1 MKKPLVTRNDIA
13 EAIAL
18 HTACMPTR
26 EIPGAIANYFMITR
40 RFYTRTDKAVINR
53 LLIAEIRDYLI
64 EQGRLRY
71 ATVAAEMRKEAHRMT
86 GNNLNVE
93 KTAPVASATPSPAV
107 NVISNTGD
115 TIDSQTLLK
124 MVNEARKLCGEPEV
138 RNNKFIEK
146 ILDELEGED
155 GYTKSATVPPGGGTP
170 MVVITMTYKQA
181 LRVAA
186 RESKAV
192 RRSLHTM
199 IQALEPINVENHPDE
214 IPVLEWQGVRVVTT
228 ETLAR
233 GYGTT
238 PTRIQQ
244 NYNRNEER
252 FVEGKHFFKIKGDE
266 IKSLRLS
273 FSELQI
279 SPKTRSLIL
288 WTERGAARM
297 SKIVDTE
304 QAWAFFEKLEDS
316 YFRQKE
322 QQPVAIPQ
330 TLPEALRL
338 AAELAEQKQLLEQKT
353 HQLNQQ
359 LVAAAPKVDFADRVS
374 AANGILI
381 GNFAKVV
388 GLKQNALFS
397 WLRQNGIL
405 MAFGARKNVPRQQY
419 INAGYFTV
427 KEVVLDDENGYQ
439 IRLTPQLTGKGQ
451 QWLTRKLLDAGLL
464 KPVAIG

>member
-1 MKKPLVTRNDIA
+1 MKTPLVTRNEIA

-18 HTACMPTR
+18 HIICMPTR
-26 EIPGAIANYFMITR
+26 EIPGTIANYFMITR
-40 RFYTRTDKAVINR
+40 RFYTRTDKAVINK

-86 GNNLNVE
+86 SNNLNVKKPE
-93 KTAPVASATPSPAV
+93 SVASATPSPAV

-124 MVNEARKLCGEPEV
+124 MVNEARKLCGENEI
-138 RNNKFIEK
+138 RNNDFLNRIK
-146 ILDELEGED
+146 DELDGEF
-155 GYTKSATVPPGGGTP
+155 YETFVKSHGTRAGRSFE
-170 MVVITMTYKQA
+170 VITMTYKQA

-192 RRSLHTM
+192 RRSL
-199 IQALEPINVENHPDE
+199 IDKLE
-214 IPVLEWQGVRVVTT
+214 
-228 ETLAR
+228 
-233 GYGTT
+233 
-238 PTRIQQ
+238 
-244 NYNRNEER
+244 
-252 FVEGKHFFKIKGDE
+252 
-266 IKSLRLS
+266 
-273 FSELQI
+273 ELQQAN
-279 SPKTRSLIL
+279 SPAPS
-288 WTERGAARM
+288 
-297 SKIVDTE
+297 
-304 QAWAFFEKLEDS
+304 
-316 YFRQKE
+316 
-322 QQPVAIPQ
+322 IPQ

-338 AAELAEQKQLLEQKT
+338 AAELAEQKMQLE
-353 HQLNQQ
+353 QQ

-374 AANGILI
+374 VANGILI

>member
-1 MKKPLVTRNDIA
+1 MKKPLVTRNEIA

-86 GNNLNVE
+86 SNNLNV
-93 KTAPVASATPSPAV
+93 KKPASVTSATPSPSV

-124 MVNEARKLCGEPEV
+124 MVNDARKLCGENEI
-138 RNNKFIEK
+138 RNNDFLNRIK
-146 ILDELEGED
+146 DELDGEF
-155 GYTKSATVPPGGGTP
+155 YETFVKSHGTRAGRSFE
-170 MVVITMTYKQA
+170 VITMTYKQA

-192 RRSLHTM
+192 RRSL
-199 IQALEPINVENHPDE
+199 IDKLE
-214 IPVLEWQGVRVVTT
+214 
-228 ETLAR
+228 
-233 GYGTT
+233 
-238 PTRIQQ
+238 
-244 NYNRNEER
+244 
-252 FVEGKHFFKIKGDE
+252 
-266 IKSLRLS
+266 
-273 FSELQI
+273 ELQQAN
-279 SPKTRSLIL
+279 SPTPS
-288 WTERGAARM
+288 
-297 SKIVDTE
+297 
-304 QAWAFFEKLEDS
+304 
-316 YFRQKE
+316 
-322 QQPVAIPQ
+322 IPQ

-338 AAELAEQKQLLEQKT
+338 AAELAEQKMQLE
-353 HQLNQQ
+353 QQ

-374 AANGILI
+374 VANGILI

>member
-18 HTACMPTR
+18 HAACMPTR

-93 KTAPVASATPSPAV
+93 KPAPVTSATPAPAV
-107 NVISNTGD
+107 NIIPNTGD
-115 TIDSQTLLK
+115 TIDSLTLLK
-124 MVNEARKLCGEPEV
+124 MVNEARKLCSEKPV
-138 RNNKFIEK
+138 RNNDFIARVK
-146 ILDELEGED
+146 DELDGEGYEIF
-155 GYTKSATVPPGGGTP
+155 VTP
-170 MVVITMTYKQA
+170 MDKKKGGADQVVIVMTYKQA

-192 RRSLHTM
+192 RRSL
-199 IQALEPINVENHPDE
+199 IDKLE
-214 IPVLEWQGVRVVTT
+214 
-228 ETLAR
+228 
-233 GYGTT
+233 
-238 PTRIQQ
+238 
-244 NYNRNEER
+244 
-252 FVEGKHFFKIKGDE
+252 
-266 IKSLRLS
+266 
-273 FSELQI
+273 ELQQAN
-279 SPKTRSLIL
+279 SPAPS
-288 WTERGAARM
+288 
-297 SKIVDTE
+297 
-304 QAWAFFEKLEDS
+304 
-316 YFRQKE
+316 
-322 QQPVAIPQ
+322 IPQ

-338 AAELAEQKQLLEQKT
+338 AAELAEQKMQLE
-353 HQLNQQ
+353 QQ
-359 LVAAAPKVDFADRVS
+359 LVAAAPKVEFADRVS
-374 AANGILI
+374 VANGILI

-464 KPVAIG
+464 KPVASLS

>member
-1 MKKPLVTRNDIA
+1 MKKPLVTRNEIA

-18 HTACMPTR
+18 HTTCMPTR

-71 ATVAAEMRKEAHRMT
+71 ATVAAEMRKEARRMT

-93 KTAPVASATPSPAV
+93 KPAPVASATPSPAV

-115 TIDSQTLLK
+115 TIDSLTLLK

-146 ILDELEGED
+146 ILDELDGEH
-155 GYTKSATVPPGGGTP
+155 YTKSVVEKMNKTS
-170 MVVITMTYKQA
+170 MLVITMTFKQA

-192 RRSLHTM
+192 RRSL
-199 IQALEPINVENHPDE
+199 IDKLE
-214 IPVLEWQGVRVVTT
+214 
-228 ETLAR
+228 
-233 GYGTT
+233 
-238 PTRIQQ
+238 
-244 NYNRNEER
+244 
-252 FVEGKHFFKIKGDE
+252 
-266 IKSLRLS
+266 
-273 FSELQI
+273 ELQQAN
-279 SPKTRSLIL
+279 SPTPS
-288 WTERGAARM
+288 
-297 SKIVDTE
+297 
-304 QAWAFFEKLEDS
+304 
-316 YFRQKE
+316 
-322 QQPVAIPQ
+322 IPQ

-338 AAELAEQKQLLEQKT
+338 AAELAEQKMQLE
-353 HQLNQQ
+353 QQ

-374 AANGILI
+374 VANGILI

>member
-1 MKKPLVTRNDIA
+1 
-13 EAIAL
+13 
-18 HTACMPTR
+18 
-26 EIPGAIANYFMITR
+26 
-40 RFYTRTDKAVINR
+40 
-53 LLIAEIRDYLI
+53 
-64 EQGRLRY
+64 
-71 ATVAAEMRKEAHRMT
+71 MT

-93 KTAPVASATPSPAV
+93 KPAPVASATPAPAV
-107 NVISNTGD
+107 NIIPNTGD
-115 TIDSQTLLK
+115 TIDSLTLLK

-146 ILDELEGED
+146 ILDELDGEH
-155 GYTKSATVPPGGGTP
+155 YTKSVVEKMNKTS
-170 MVVITMTYKQA
+170 MLVITMTFKQA

-192 RRSLHTM
+192 RRSL
-199 IQALEPINVENHPDE
+199 IDKLE
-214 IPVLEWQGVRVVTT
+214 
-228 ETLAR
+228 
-233 GYGTT
+233 
-238 PTRIQQ
+238 
-244 NYNRNEER
+244 
-252 FVEGKHFFKIKGDE
+252 
-266 IKSLRLS
+266 
-273 FSELQI
+273 ELQQAN
-279 SPKTRSLIL
+279 SPTPS
-288 WTERGAARM
+288 
-297 SKIVDTE
+297 
-304 QAWAFFEKLEDS
+304 
-316 YFRQKE
+316 
-322 QQPVAIPQ
+322 IPK

-338 AAELAEQKQLLEQKT
+338 AAELAEQKMQLE
-353 HQLNQQ
+353 QQ

-374 AANGILI
+374 VANGILI

>member
-1 MKKPLVTRNDIA
+1 
-13 EAIAL
+13 
-18 HTACMPTR
+18 
-26 EIPGAIANYFMITR
+26 
-40 RFYTRTDKAVINR
+40 
-53 LLIAEIRDYLI
+53 
-64 EQGRLRY
+64 
-71 ATVAAEMRKEAHRMT
+71 
-86 GNNLNVE
+86 
-93 KTAPVASATPSPAV
+93 
-107 NVISNTGD
+107 
-115 TIDSQTLLK
+115 
-124 MVNEARKLCGEPEV
+124 
-138 RNNKFIEK
+138 
-146 ILDELEGED
+146 
-155 GYTKSATVPPGGGTP
+155 
-170 MVVITMTYKQA
+170 
-181 LRVAA
+181 
-186 RESKAV
+186 
-192 RRSLHTM
+192 M

-233 GYGTT
+233 GYGTET
-238 PTRIQQ
+238 IRIRQ
-244 NYNRNEER
+244 NHHENKVR
-252 FVEGKHFFKIKGDE
+252 FVEGKHFFKVIGDE
-266 IKSLRLS
+266 LKNLRVALNYS
-273 FSELQI
+273 QNPV
-279 SPKTRSLIL
+279 SPKARSLIL
-288 WTERGAARM
+288 WTERGAARHAKM
-297 SKIVDTE
+297 LETD

>member
-1 MKKPLVTRNDIA
+1 MKKPLVTRNEIA

-26 EIPGAIANYFMITR
+26 EIPGAIANYFMITK
-40 RFYTRTDKAVINR
+40 RFYTRIDKAVINK

-64 EQGRLRY
+64 EQGRLRF

-93 KTAPVASATPSPAV
+93 KPAPVTSATPAPAV
-107 NVISNTGD
+107 NIIPNTGD
-115 TIDSQTLLK
+115 TIDSLTLLK
-124 MVNEARKLCGEPEV
+124 MVNEARKLCSEKPV
-138 RNNKFIEK
+138 RNNDFIARVK
-146 ILDELEGED
+146 DELDGEGYEIF
-155 GYTKSATVPPGGGTP
+155 VTP
-170 MVVITMTYKQA
+170 MDKKKGGADQVVIVMTYKQA

-192 RRSLHTM
+192 RRSL
-199 IQALEPINVENHPDE
+199 IDKLE
-214 IPVLEWQGVRVVTT
+214 
-228 ETLAR
+228 
-233 GYGTT
+233 
-238 PTRIQQ
+238 
-244 NYNRNEER
+244 
-252 FVEGKHFFKIKGDE
+252 
-266 IKSLRLS
+266 
-273 FSELQI
+273 ELQQAN
-279 SPKTRSLIL
+279 SPAPS
-288 WTERGAARM
+288 
-297 SKIVDTE
+297 
-304 QAWAFFEKLEDS
+304 
-316 YFRQKE
+316 
-322 QQPVAIPQ
+322 IPQ

-338 AAELAEQKQLLEQKT
+338 AAELAEQKMQLE
-353 HQLNQQ
+353 QQ

-374 AANGILI
+374 VANGILI

-427 KEVVLDDENGYQ
+427 KEVVLDDEDGYQ
-439 IRLTPQLTGKGQ
+439 IQLTPQLTGKGQ

>member
-40 RFYTRTDKAVINR
+40 RFYTRTDKAVINK

-93 KTAPVASATPSPAV
+93 KTAPVTSATPAPAV
-107 NVISNTGD
+107 NIIPNTGD
-115 TIDSQTLLK
+115 TIDSLTLLK

-146 ILDELEGED
+146 ILDELDGEH
-155 GYTKSATVPPGGGTP
+155 YTKSVVEKMNKTS
-170 MVVITMTYKQA
+170 MLVITMTFKQA
-181 LRVAA
+181 MRVAA

-192 RRSLHTM
+192 RRSL
-199 IQALEPINVENHPDE
+199 IDKLE
-214 IPVLEWQGVRVVTT
+214 
-228 ETLAR
+228 
-233 GYGTT
+233 
-238 PTRIQQ
+238 
-244 NYNRNEER
+244 
-252 FVEGKHFFKIKGDE
+252 
-266 IKSLRLS
+266 
-273 FSELQI
+273 ELQQAN
-279 SPKTRSLIL
+279 SPAPS
-288 WTERGAARM
+288 
-297 SKIVDTE
+297 
-304 QAWAFFEKLEDS
+304 
-316 YFRQKE
+316 
-322 QQPVAIPQ
+322 IPQ

-338 AAELAEQKQLLEQKT
+338 AAELAEQKMQLE
-353 HQLNQQ
+353 QQ

-388 GLKQNALFS
+388 GLKQNALFV
-397 WLRQNGIL
+397 WLRENGIL
-405 MAFGARKNVPRQQY
+405 IASGGRKNVPFQQY

>member
-93 KTAPVASATPSPAV
+93 KPAPVTSATPAPAV
-107 NVISNTGD
+107 NIIPNTGD
-115 TIDSQTLLK
+115 TIDSLTLLK
-124 MVNEARKLCGEPEV
+124 MVNEARKLCSEKPV
-138 RNNKFIEK
+138 RNNDFIARVK
-146 ILDELEGED
+146 DELDGEGYEIF
-155 GYTKSATVPPGGGTP
+155 VTP
-170 MVVITMTYKQA
+170 MDKKKGGADQVVIVMTYKQA

-192 RRSLHTM
+192 RRSL
-199 IQALEPINVENHPDE
+199 IDKLE
-214 IPVLEWQGVRVVTT
+214 
-228 ETLAR
+228 
-233 GYGTT
+233 
-238 PTRIQQ
+238 
-244 NYNRNEER
+244 
-252 FVEGKHFFKIKGDE
+252 
-266 IKSLRLS
+266 
-273 FSELQI
+273 ELQQAN
-279 SPKTRSLIL
+279 SPTPS
-288 WTERGAARM
+288 
-297 SKIVDTE
+297 
-304 QAWAFFEKLEDS
+304 
-316 YFRQKE
+316 
-322 QQPVAIPQ
+322 IPQ

-338 AAELAEQKQLLEQKT
+338 AAELAEQKMQLE
-353 HQLNQQ
+353 QQ

-388 GLKQNALFS
+388 GLKQNALFV
-397 WLRQNGIL
+397 WLRENGIL
-405 MAFGARKNVPRQQY
+405 IASGGRKNVPFQQY

-427 KEVVLDDENGYQ
+427 KEVVLDDENG
-439 IRLTPQLTGKGQ
+439 
-451 QWLTRKLLDAGLL
+451 
-464 KPVAIG
+464 

>member
-1 MKKPLVTRNDIA
+1 MKTPLVTRNEIA

-18 HTACMPTR
+18 HTICMPTR

-93 KTAPVASATPSPAV
+93 KPAPVALATPSPTV

-146 ILDELEGED
+146 ILDELDGEH
-155 GYTKSATVPPGGGTP
+155 YTKSVVEKMNKTS
-170 MVVITMTYKQA
+170 MLVITMTYKQA

-192 RRSLHTM
+192 RRSL
-199 IQALEPINVENHPDE
+199 IDKLE
-214 IPVLEWQGVRVVTT
+214 
-228 ETLAR
+228 
-233 GYGTT
+233 
-238 PTRIQQ
+238 
-244 NYNRNEER
+244 
-252 FVEGKHFFKIKGDE
+252 
-266 IKSLRLS
+266 
-273 FSELQI
+273 ELQQAN
-279 SPKTRSLIL
+279 SPTPS
-288 WTERGAARM
+288 
-297 SKIVDTE
+297 
-304 QAWAFFEKLEDS
+304 
-316 YFRQKE
+316 
-322 QQPVAIPQ
+322 IPQ

-338 AAELAEQKQLLEQKT
+338 AAELAEQKMHLE
-353 HQLNQQ
+353 QQ

-374 AANGILI
+374 VANGILI

>member
-1 MKKPLVTRNDIA
+1 MKTPLVTRNEIA

-18 HTACMPTR
+18 HTTCMPTR

-71 ATVAAEMRKEAHRMT
+71 ATVAAEMRKEARRMT

-93 KTAPVASATPSPAV
+93 KPAPVASATPSPAV

-115 TIDSQTLLK
+115 TIDSLTLLK

-146 ILDELEGED
+146 ILDELDGEH
-155 GYTKSATVPPGGGTP
+155 YTKSVVEKMNKTS
-170 MVVITMTYKQA
+170 MLVITMTFKQA

-192 RRSLHTM
+192 RRSL
-199 IQALEPINVENHPDE
+199 IDKLE
-214 IPVLEWQGVRVVTT
+214 
-228 ETLAR
+228 
-233 GYGTT
+233 
-238 PTRIQQ
+238 
-244 NYNRNEER
+244 
-252 FVEGKHFFKIKGDE
+252 
-266 IKSLRLS
+266 
-273 FSELQI
+273 ELQQAN
-279 SPKTRSLIL
+279 SPAPS
-288 WTERGAARM
+288 
-297 SKIVDTE
+297 
-304 QAWAFFEKLEDS
+304 
-316 YFRQKE
+316 
-322 QQPVAIPQ
+322 IPQ

-338 AAELAEQKQLLEQKT
+338 AAELAEQKMQLE
-353 HQLNQQ
+353 QQ

>member
-1 MKKPLVTRNDIA
+1 MKTPLVTRNEIA

-18 HTACMPTR
+18 HTTCMPTR

-71 ATVAAEMRKEAHRMT
+71 ATVAAEMRKEARRMT

-93 KTAPVASATPSPAV
+93 KPAPVASATPSPAV

-115 TIDSQTLLK
+115 TIDSLTLLK

-146 ILDELEGED
+146 ILDELDGEH
-155 GYTKSATVPPGGGTP
+155 YTKSVVEKMNKTS
-170 MVVITMTYKQA
+170 MLVITMTFKQA

-192 RRSLHTM
+192 RRSL
-199 IQALEPINVENHPDE
+199 IDKLE
-214 IPVLEWQGVRVVTT
+214 
-228 ETLAR
+228 
-233 GYGTT
+233 
-238 PTRIQQ
+238 
-244 NYNRNEER
+244 
-252 FVEGKHFFKIKGDE
+252 
-266 IKSLRLS
+266 
-273 FSELQI
+273 ELQQTN
-279 SPKTRSLIL
+279 SPAPS
-288 WTERGAARM
+288 
-297 SKIVDTE
+297 
-304 QAWAFFEKLEDS
+304 
-316 YFRQKE
+316 
-322 QQPVAIPQ
+322 IPQ

-338 AAELAEQKQLLEQKT
+338 AAELAEQKMQLE
-353 HQLNQQ
+353 QQ

-374 AANGILI
+374 VAKGILI

>member
-1 MKKPLVTRNDIA
+1 MKTPLVTRNEIA

-18 HTACMPTR
+18 HTTCMPTR

-71 ATVAAEMRKEAHRMT
+71 ATVAAEMRKEARRMT

-93 KTAPVASATPSPAV
+93 KPAPVASATPSPAV

-115 TIDSQTLLK
+115 TIDSLTLLK

-146 ILDELEGED
+146 ILDELDGEH
-155 GYTKSATVPPGGGTP
+155 YTKSVVEKMNKTS
-170 MVVITMTYKQA
+170 MLVITMTFKQA

-192 RRSLHTM
+192 RRSL
-199 IQALEPINVENHPDE
+199 IDKLE
-214 IPVLEWQGVRVVTT
+214 
-228 ETLAR
+228 
-233 GYGTT
+233 
-238 PTRIQQ
+238 
-244 NYNRNEER
+244 
-252 FVEGKHFFKIKGDE
+252 
-266 IKSLRLS
+266 
-273 FSELQI
+273 ELQQAN
-279 SPKTRSLIL
+279 SPAPS
-288 WTERGAARM
+288 
-297 SKIVDTE
+297 
-304 QAWAFFEKLEDS
+304 
-316 YFRQKE
+316 
-322 QQPVAIPQ
+322 IPQ

-338 AAELAEQKQLLEQKT
+338 AAELAEQKMQLE
-353 HQLNQQ
+353 QQ

-374 AANGILI
+374 VANGILI

-464 KPVAIG
+464 KPVASLS

>member
-1 MKKPLVTRNDIA
+1 MKTPLVTRNEIA

-18 HTACMPTR
+18 HTTCMPTR

-71 ATVAAEMRKEAHRMT
+71 ATVAAEMRKEARRMT

-93 KTAPVASATPSPAV
+93 KPAPVASATPSPAV

-115 TIDSQTLLK
+115 TIDSLTLLK

-146 ILDELEGED
+146 ILDELDGEH
-155 GYTKSATVPPGGGTP
+155 YTKSVVEKMNKTS
-170 MVVITMTYKQA
+170 MLVITMTFKQA

-192 RRSLHTM
+192 RRSL
-199 IQALEPINVENHPDE
+199 IDKLE
-214 IPVLEWQGVRVVTT
+214 
-228 ETLAR
+228 
-233 GYGTT
+233 
-238 PTRIQQ
+238 
-244 NYNRNEER
+244 
-252 FVEGKHFFKIKGDE
+252 
-266 IKSLRLS
+266 
-273 FSELQI
+273 ELQQAN
-279 SPKTRSLIL
+279 SPAPS
-288 WTERGAARM
+288 
-297 SKIVDTE
+297 
-304 QAWAFFEKLEDS
+304 
-316 YFRQKE
+316 
-322 QQPVAIPQ
+322 IPQ

-338 AAELAEQKQLLEQKT
+338 AAELAEQKMQLE
-353 HQLNQQ
+353 QQ

-374 AANGILI
+374 VANGILI

-451 QWLTRKLLDAGLL
+451 QW
-464 KPVAIG
+464 

>member
-1 MKKPLVTRNDIA
+1 MKTPLVTRNEIA

-86 GNNLNVE
+86 SNNLNV
-93 KTAPVASATPSPAV
+93 KKPAPVASATPAPAV
-107 NVISNTGD
+107 NVIPTTGD
-115 TIDSQTLLK
+115 TIDSLTLLK

-146 ILDELEGED
+146 ILDELDGEH
-155 GYTKSATVPPGGGTP
+155 YTKSVVEKMNKTS
-170 MVVITMTYKQA
+170 MLVITMTFKQA

-192 RRSLHTM
+192 RRSL
-199 IQALEPINVENHPDE
+199 IDKLE
-214 IPVLEWQGVRVVTT
+214 
-228 ETLAR
+228 
-233 GYGTT
+233 
-238 PTRIQQ
+238 
-244 NYNRNEER
+244 
-252 FVEGKHFFKIKGDE
+252 
-266 IKSLRLS
+266 
-273 FSELQI
+273 ELQQAN
-279 SPKTRSLIL
+279 SPTPS
-288 WTERGAARM
+288 
-297 SKIVDTE
+297 
-304 QAWAFFEKLEDS
+304 
-316 YFRQKE
+316 
-322 QQPVAIPQ
+322 IPQ

-338 AAELAEQKQLLEQKT
+338 AAELAEQKMQLE
-353 HQLNQQ
+353 QQ

-374 AANGILI
+374 VANGILI

>member
-1 MKKPLVTRNDIA
+1 MKKPLVTRNEIA

-86 GNNLNVE
+86 SNNLNV
-93 KTAPVASATPSPAV
+93 KKPASVTSATPSPAV

-124 MVNEARKLCGEPEV
+124 MVNDARKLCGENEI
-138 RNNKFIEK
+138 RNNDFLNRIK
-146 ILDELEGED
+146 DELDGEF
-155 GYTKSATVPPGGGTP
+155 YETFVKSHGTRAGRSFE
-170 MVVITMTYKQA
+170 VITMTYKQA

-192 RRSLHTM
+192 RRSL
-199 IQALEPINVENHPDE
+199 IDKLE
-214 IPVLEWQGVRVVTT
+214 
-228 ETLAR
+228 
-233 GYGTT
+233 
-238 PTRIQQ
+238 
-244 NYNRNEER
+244 
-252 FVEGKHFFKIKGDE
+252 
-266 IKSLRLS
+266 
-273 FSELQI
+273 ELQQAN
-279 SPKTRSLIL
+279 SPTPS
-288 WTERGAARM
+288 
-297 SKIVDTE
+297 
-304 QAWAFFEKLEDS
+304 
-316 YFRQKE
+316 
-322 QQPVAIPQ
+322 IPQ

-338 AAELAEQKQLLEQKT
+338 AAELAEQKMQLE
-353 HQLNQQ
+353 QQ

>member
-40 RFYTRTDKAVINR
+40 RFYTRTDKAVINK

-86 GNNLNVE
+86 SNNLNV
-93 KTAPVASATPSPAV
+93 KKPASVASATPSPAV

-138 RNNKFIEK
+138 RNNKFIKK

-155 GYTKSATVPPGGGTP
+155 GYTKSATMPPGGGTP

-192 RRSLHTM
+192 RRSL
-199 IQALEPINVENHPDE
+199 IDKLE
-214 IPVLEWQGVRVVTT
+214 
-228 ETLAR
+228 
-233 GYGTT
+233 
-238 PTRIQQ
+238 
-244 NYNRNEER
+244 
-252 FVEGKHFFKIKGDE
+252 
-266 IKSLRLS
+266 
-273 FSELQI
+273 ELQQVSAA
-279 SPKTRSLIL
+279 SP
-288 WTERGAARM
+288 
-297 SKIVDTE
+297 
-304 QAWAFFEKLEDS
+304 
-316 YFRQKE
+316 
-322 QQPVAIPQ
+322 AIPQ

-338 AAELAEQKQLLEQKT
+338 AAELAEQKQLLEQKA

-374 AANGILI
+374 VAKGILI

-388 GLKQNALFS
+388 GLKQNALFA
-397 WLRQNGIL
+397 WLRENGIL
-405 MAFGARKNVPRQQY
+405 IASGGRKNVPFQQY

-427 KEVVLDDENGYQ
+427 KEVVLDDEDGYQ

-464 KPVAIG
+464 KPVAAE

>member
-1 MKKPLVTRNDIA
+1 MKTPLVTRNEIA

-18 HTACMPTR
+18 HTTCMPTR

-71 ATVAAEMRKEAHRMT
+71 ATVAAEMRKEARRMT

-93 KTAPVASATPSPAV
+93 KPAPVASATPSPAV

-115 TIDSQTLLK
+115 TIDSLTLLK

-146 ILDELEGED
+146 ILDELDGEH
-155 GYTKSATVPPGGGTP
+155 YTKSVVEKMNKTS
-170 MVVITMTYKQA
+170 MLVITMTFKQA

-192 RRSLHTM
+192 RRSL
-199 IQALEPINVENHPDE
+199 IDKLE
-214 IPVLEWQGVRVVTT
+214 
-228 ETLAR
+228 
-233 GYGTT
+233 
-238 PTRIQQ
+238 
-244 NYNRNEER
+244 
-252 FVEGKHFFKIKGDE
+252 
-266 IKSLRLS
+266 
-273 FSELQI
+273 ELQQTN
-279 SPKTRSLIL
+279 SPAPS
-288 WTERGAARM
+288 
-297 SKIVDTE
+297 
-304 QAWAFFEKLEDS
+304 
-316 YFRQKE
+316 
-322 QQPVAIPQ
+322 IPQ

-338 AAELAEQKQLLEQKT
+338 AAELAEQKMQLE
-353 HQLNQQ
+353 QQ

-374 AANGILI
+374 VANGILI

-405 MAFGARKNVPRQQY
+405 MAFGARKTYRANS
-419 INAGYFTV
+419 TS
-427 KEVVLDDENGYQ
+427 
-439 IRLTPQLTGKGQ
+439 TPGIS
-451 QWLTRKLLDAGLL
+451 R
-464 KPVAIG
+464 

>member
-93 KTAPVASATPSPAV
+93 KPAPVTSATPAPAV
-107 NVISNTGD
+107 NIIPNTGD
-115 TIDSQTLLK
+115 TIDSLTLLK
-124 MVNEARKLCGEPEV
+124 MVNEARKLCSEKPV
-138 RNNKFIEK
+138 RNNDFIARVK
-146 ILDELEGED
+146 DELDGEGYEIF
-155 GYTKSATVPPGGGTP
+155 VTP
-170 MVVITMTYKQA
+170 MDKKKGGADQVVIVMTYKQA

-192 RRSLHTM
+192 RRSL
-199 IQALEPINVENHPDE
+199 IDKLEELQQANS
-214 IPVLEWQGVRVVTT
+214 
-228 ETLAR
+228 
-233 GYGTT
+233 
-238 PTRIQQ
+238 PTR
-244 NYNRNEER
+244 
-252 FVEGKHFFKIKGDE
+252 
-266 IKSLRLS
+266 S
-273 FSELQI
+273 
-279 SPKTRSLIL
+279 
-288 WTERGAARM
+288 
-297 SKIVDTE
+297 
-304 QAWAFFEKLEDS
+304 
-316 YFRQKE
+316 
-322 QQPVAIPQ
+322 IPQ

-338 AAELAEQKQLLEQKT
+338 AAELAEQKMQLE
-353 HQLNQQ
+353 QQ

-397 WLRQNGIL
+397 WLRQNDIL

>member
-40 RFYTRTDKAVINR
+40 RFYTRTDKAVINK

-93 KTAPVASATPSPAV
+93 KTAPVTSATPAPAV
-107 NVISNTGD
+107 NIIPNTGD
-115 TIDSQTLLK
+115 TIDSLTLLK

-146 ILDELEGED
+146 ILDELDGEH
-155 GYTKSATVPPGGGTP
+155 YTKSVVEKMNKTS
-170 MVVITMTYKQA
+170 MLVITMTFKQA

-192 RRSLHTM
+192 RRSL
-199 IQALEPINVENHPDE
+199 IDKLE
-214 IPVLEWQGVRVVTT
+214 
-228 ETLAR
+228 
-233 GYGTT
+233 
-238 PTRIQQ
+238 
-244 NYNRNEER
+244 
-252 FVEGKHFFKIKGDE
+252 
-266 IKSLRLS
+266 
-273 FSELQI
+273 ELQQAN
-279 SPKTRSLIL
+279 SPAPS
-288 WTERGAARM
+288 
-297 SKIVDTE
+297 
-304 QAWAFFEKLEDS
+304 
-316 YFRQKE
+316 
-322 QQPVAIPQ
+322 IPQ

-338 AAELAEQKQLLEQKT
+338 AAELAEQKMQLE
-353 HQLNQQ
+353 QQ

-374 AANGILI
+374 VANGILI

>member
-1 MKKPLVTRNDIA
+1 MKTPLVTRNEIA

-18 HTACMPTR
+18 HTTCMPTR

-71 ATVAAEMRKEAHRMT
+71 ATVAAEMRKEARRMT

-93 KTAPVASATPSPAV
+93 KPAPVASATPSPAV

-115 TIDSQTLLK
+115 TIDSLTLLK

-146 ILDELEGED
+146 ILDELDGEH
-155 GYTKSATVPPGGGTP
+155 YTKSVVEKMNKTS
-170 MVVITMTYKQA
+170 MLVITMTFKQA

-192 RRSLHTM
+192 RRSL
-199 IQALEPINVENHPDE
+199 IDKLE
-214 IPVLEWQGVRVVTT
+214 
-228 ETLAR
+228 
-233 GYGTT
+233 
-238 PTRIQQ
+238 
-244 NYNRNEER
+244 
-252 FVEGKHFFKIKGDE
+252 
-266 IKSLRLS
+266 
-273 FSELQI
+273 ELQQAN
-279 SPKTRSLIL
+279 SPAPS
-288 WTERGAARM
+288 
-297 SKIVDTE
+297 
-304 QAWAFFEKLEDS
+304 
-316 YFRQKE
+316 
-322 QQPVAIPQ
+322 IPQ

-338 AAELAEQKQLLEQKT
+338 AAELAEQKMQLE
-353 HQLNQQ
+353 QQ

-374 AANGILI
+374 VANGILI

-439 IRLTPQLTGKGQ
+439 
-451 QWLTRKLLDAGLL
+451 
-464 KPVAIG
+464 

>member
-40 RFYTRTDKAVINR
+40 RFYTRTDKAVINK

-71 ATVAAEMRKEAHRMT
+71 TTVAAEMRKEAHRMT

-93 KTAPVASATPSPAV
+93 KQAPVASATPAPAV
-107 NVISNTGD
+107 NIIPNTGD
-115 TIDSQTLLK
+115 TIDSLTLLK

-146 ILDELEGED
+146 ILDELDGEH
-155 GYTKSATVPPGGGTP
+155 YTKSVVEKMNKTS
-170 MVVITMTYKQA
+170 MLVITMTFKQA

-192 RRSLHTM
+192 RRSL
-199 IQALEPINVENHPDE
+199 IDKLE
-214 IPVLEWQGVRVVTT
+214 
-228 ETLAR
+228 
-233 GYGTT
+233 
-238 PTRIQQ
+238 
-244 NYNRNEER
+244 
-252 FVEGKHFFKIKGDE
+252 
-266 IKSLRLS
+266 
-273 FSELQI
+273 ELQQAN
-279 SPKTRSLIL
+279 SPTPS
-288 WTERGAARM
+288 
-297 SKIVDTE
+297 
-304 QAWAFFEKLEDS
+304 
-316 YFRQKE
+316 
-322 QQPVAIPQ
+322 IPQ

-338 AAELAEQKQLLEQKT
+338 AAELAEQKMQLE
-353 HQLNQQ
+353 QQ

-374 AANGILI
+374 VANGILI

>member
-1 MKKPLVTRNDIA
+1 MVNANPCARQEFIWRFYSCKKHHYHFVIAATEDEARSQLPDGPCIFTARFSTNSRNPLSYWSLPSLPTFRGFMKKPLVTRNDIA

-40 RFYTRTDKAVINR
+40 RFYTRTDKAVINK

-93 KTAPVASATPSPAV
+93 KTAPVTSATPAPAV
-107 NVISNTGD
+107 NIIPNTGD
-115 TIDSQTLLK
+115 TIDSLTLLK

-192 RRSLHTM
+192 RRSL
-199 IQALEPINVENHPDE
+199 IDKLE
-214 IPVLEWQGVRVVTT
+214 
-228 ETLAR
+228 
-233 GYGTT
+233 
-238 PTRIQQ
+238 
-244 NYNRNEER
+244 
-252 FVEGKHFFKIKGDE
+252 
-266 IKSLRLS
+266 
-273 FSELQI
+273 ELQQAN
-279 SPKTRSLIL
+279 SPTPS
-288 WTERGAARM
+288 
-297 SKIVDTE
+297 
-304 QAWAFFEKLEDS
+304 
-316 YFRQKE
+316 
-322 QQPVAIPQ
+322 IPQ

-338 AAELAEQKQLLEQKT
+338 AAELAEQKMQLE
-353 HQLNQQ
+353 QQ

-374 AANGILI
+374 VANGILI